1 MSFLLPTWLTYN
13 LWNQDINSN
22 LISWLCKLYHFCK
35 LYFVFILLE
44 SFTYKEIAIG
54 IDSVAIGECKKA
66 LKGLEKKK
74 NK

>member
-1 MSFLLPTWLTYN
+1 
-13 LWNQDINSN
+13 
-22 LISWLCKLYHFCK
+22 
-35 LYFVFILLE
+35 LLE